1 MPSQLNTEQINRY
14 KRHLLLP
21 EVGVEGQLKLL
32 NARVLCIGAGGL
44 GCPISLYLAAAG
56 VGTIGL
62 ADVDVVSPS
71 NLQRQILFGVSSVG
85 EPKVAAAAKRLKDL
99 NPDVNLVEH
108 KTVVNSQNVL
118 DLVKDYDIIID
129 GTDNFPTRYCVNDAC
144 VIQKKPNVYGSIF
157 RFEGMVTVFASHLPN
172 PDRPGEHGPCY
183 RCMYPEPPD
192 PGSVP
197 SCAEGGVIGVLPG
210 IIGTLQANEVI
221 KLILGLGRPA
231 IGRLLTFSALDL
243 EIKTFKLR
251 RDPNCPVCG
260 ERPSITK
267 PIDYEEFCGVPIL
280 DPKSLA
286 ETEDEVRRTK
296 SGAMSGTMGGNG
308 KAAAKPDPS
317 LDGRGLPP
325 GYKFNPDWEVT
336 PREVKSLLD
345 QKQDFLFVDC
355 RLPNEQA
362 ITSIPGAK
370 LIPLQQLGQRMGELK
385 GHEKDKVV
393 VHCKSGG
400 RSMQFTQ
407 ILRQQGF
414 KDVKSMA
421 GGILLWNKDINP
433 GGPQY

>member
-1 MPSQLNTEQINRY
+1 MPPPPQQLTTEQINRY

-21 EVGVEGQLKLL
+21 EVGMEGQLKLL
-32 NARVLCIGAGGL
+32 GAKVLCIGAGGL

-71 NLQRQILFGVSSVG
+71 NLQRQILFGTSSVG

-99 NPDVNLVEH
+99 NPDVNVVQH
-108 KTVVNSQNVL
+108 KVVVDSQNVL
-118 DLVKDYDIIID
+118 ELVRDYDIIID

-172 PDRPGEHGPCY
+172 PDRTGERGPCY

-197 SCAEGGVIGVLPG
+197 SCAEGGVVGVLPG

-221 KLILGLGRPA
+221 KLILDIGRAA

-243 EIKTFKLR
+243 DIKTFKLR

-260 ERPSITK
+260 DHPTITK

-286 ETEDEVRRTK
+286 ETEEEVRKAR
-296 SGAMSGTMGGNG
+296 SAAPSGNG
-308 KAAAKPDPS
+308 QPPKPDPT
-317 LDGRGLPP
+317 LDSRGLPP
-325 GYKFNPDWEVT
+325 GFKFNPDWEVT

-345 QKQDFLFVDC
+345 EKKDFLFVDC
-355 RLPNEQA
+355 RLPHEQA
-362 ITSIPGAK
+362 ITAIPGAK
-370 LIPLQQLGQRMGELK
+370 LIPLQQLAQRMGELK
-385 GHEKDKVV
+385 GHERDKVI

>member
-1 MPSQLNTEQINRY
+1 MPSQLNTEQITRY

-32 NARVLCIGAGGL
+32 NAKVLCIGAGGL

-99 NPDVNLVEH
+99 NPDVNVVQH

-118 DLVKDYDIIID
+118 ELVKDYDIIID

-144 VIQKKPNVYGSIF
+144 VIMKKPNVYGSIF

-172 PDRPGEHGPCY
+172 PDRPGERGPCY
-183 RCMYPEPPD
+183 RCMYPDPPD

-197 SCAEGGVIGVLPG
+197 SCAEGGVVGVLPG

-221 KLILGLGRPA
+221 KLILGIGRPA

-243 EIKTFKLR
+243 DIKTFRLR

-260 ERPSITK
+260 DHPSITK

-286 ETEDEVRRTK
+286 ETEEEVRKAR
-296 SGAMSGTMGGNG
+296 SGPASGDG
-308 KAAAKPDPS
+308 KPAKPDPS
-317 LDGRGLPP
+317 LDARGLPP
-325 GYKFNPDWEVT
+325 GYPFKPDWEVT

-345 QKQDFLFVDC
+345 QNQDFLFLDC

-362 ITSIPGAK
+362 ITAIPGAK
-370 LIPLQQLGQRMGELK
+370 LIPLQQLAQRMGELK
-385 GHEKDKVV
+385 GHEKEKVI
-393 VHCKSGG
+393 VHCKSGA